1 MENKYDPITLSE
13 ANWWANRAMKVCR
26 QEAEYMQRFLF
37 SRAAE
42 VGVSSPEVTA
52 VINGML
58 DPFVEEERQMMRELM
73 AENLRRKGIL
83 EMEKIEA
90 DDDQIVQALKWTLP
104 HFKSN
109 FDWGG
114 PYRILVDCCDFPPAI
129 VDFVRKMA
137 SMGIYPKDNKPE
149 DINRSMPPSITG
161 DEWCGHPF
169 SYQAVQKGIK
179 ADWPK
184 DYQGWMNSDRKDR
197 DFIDRRK
204 CAATFKANLI
214 KAVNQQNTTKVY

>member
-13 ANWWANRAMKVCR
+13 AKWWANKAKTVRLQRA
-26 QEAEYMQRFLF
+26 EEMQSFLL

-42 VGVSSPEVTA
+42 VGVSSPEVMA

-58 DPFVEEERQMMRELM
+58 DPFVEEERQIRRELI
-73 AENLRRKGIL
+73 AEDLRRKDIL
-83 EMEKIEA
+83 EMEKIDA

-114 PYRILVDCCDFPPAI
+114 PYRILVDCCDFPDPVVA
-129 VDFVRKMA
+129 FVRSMA
-137 SMGIYPKDNKPE
+137 RMGIYPKDNKPK
-149 DINRSMPPSITG
+149 DIVPSMPPSIKG

-179 ADWPK
+179 EDWPK
-184 DYQGWMNSDRKDR
+184 DYQGWVNSDRKDR

-204 CAATFKANLI
+204 CAATFKTNLL
-214 KAVNQQNTTKVY
+214 KAVSQQNPTQVY